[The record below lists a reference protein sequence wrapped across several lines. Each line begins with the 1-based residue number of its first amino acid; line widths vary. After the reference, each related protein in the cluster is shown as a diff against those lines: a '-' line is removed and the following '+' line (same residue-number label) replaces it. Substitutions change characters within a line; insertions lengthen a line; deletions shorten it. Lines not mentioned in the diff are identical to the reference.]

1 VRRTTRGLAGLAACL
16 LLWEAASR
24 LGLVDA
30 RYVPPPSLVLTR
42 LAMLLGERDF
52 LADAVSTLLSWAIA
66 LGLAAVIGVLAGL
79 LFGAVPGLRTIAG
92 PVVEFLRPLPSVAL
106 IPLVI
111 SLLGSD
117 SQAKITLAVFA
128 ATWPIMVNTSYA
140 LGEVDPQVIAA
151 ARAHQVSGWR
161 LLSGVTLPAI
171 APFVLTGIRFSAS
184 VTLIVLVSTEFLT
197 GGGIGVGQFVYISG
211 TTGGR
216 MDVVLAGT
224 LFIGLFGALANAALL
239 GVQRRWIPWAPPEG
253 SA

>member
-1 VRRTTRGLAGLAACL
+1 MKRFTRGLAGLAACL

-24 LGLVDA
+24 LRLLDS
-30 RYVPPPSLVLTR
+30 RYVPPPSVVLIR
-42 LAMLLGERDF
+42 LATLLGDKEF
-52 LADAVSTLLSWAIA
+52 LVDTVSTLLSWAIA
-66 LGLAAVIGVLAGL
+66 LGLATVIGVLAGL
-79 LFGAVPGLRTIAG
+79 LFGTVPGLRTIAG

-106 IPLVI
+106 IPLVV

-117 SQAKITLAVFA
+117 AQAKIALATFA

-161 LLSGVTLPAI
+161 LLRGVTLPAI
-171 APFVLTGIRFSAS
+171 APFVLTGVRFSGS
-184 VTLIVLVSTEFLT
+184 VILIVLVSTEFLT

-211 TTGGR
+211 SSGGR

-224 LFIGLFGALANAALL
+224 LFIGVFGALANAAFL
-239 GVQRRWIPWAPPEG
+239 GVQRRWMPWAPPEG